1 MLSWPLVFLLSIPA
15 QGHGGR
21 LDSHGCHED
30 AALGA
35 YHCHEGAFA
44 GRAFP
49 AKKDMLLELPAKPAG
64 RLEQK
69 VKAGERGFEGK
80 VVSVQDGD
88 TLEVLRHGR
97 AVRVRLHGVDCPE
110 KRQAFGAAAKNRT
123 SELAFGQTVRVF
135 PRDQDRY
142 GRLVAEILLPDGRS
156 LNQELVKAGLA
167 WWYKRYAPDD
177 MALADLEHKAK
188 AVRLGLWGELEPL
201 APWSF
206 RRKDPIAAK

>member
-1 MLSWPLVFLLSIPA
+1 MALAVLLPVLV

-21 LDSHGCHED
+21 TDSYGCHQDSELD
-30 AALGA
+30 A
-35 YHCHEGAFA
+35 YHCHEGPFA

-49 AKKDMLLELPAKPAG
+49 AKKDMLRELPVKPIG
-64 RLEQK
+64 RT
-69 VKAGERGFEGK
+69 ERKESTVDNGFEGK

-110 KRQAFGAAAKNRT
+110 KRQAFGAAAKSRT
-123 SELAFGQTVRVF
+123 SALAYGQTVRVL

-142 GRLVAEILLPDGRS
+142 GRLVAEVVLPDGRS
-156 LNQELVKAGLA
+156 LNKELVKAGLA
-167 WWYKRYAPDD
+167 WWYKRYAPEDK
-177 MALADLEHKAK
+177 ALADLELKAK
-188 AVRLGLWGELEPL
+188 DARLGLWGEPEPL

-206 RRKDPIAAK
+206 RRKDPLAAK